1 MLHLGKVY
9 DIITAS
15 FQERRKAMAVETHKA
30 RQRTNVYISA
40 RVLEQAFGLHLG
52 QSVKCGV
59 ATKGKLA
66 LQLSLESKAHT

>member
-15 FQERRKAMAVETHKA
+15 FQERRKAMAVETHKT
-30 RQRTNVYISA
+30 RQRTNVYVPA